1 VRFDS
6 ILVATGKEV
15 LNKKFIE
22 ELDVQKLIAI
32 EEQYLQ
38 AIECMIMYDSIC
50 VCYQI
55 QPSYKSL
62 W

>member
-6 ILVATGKEV
+6 ILVATEKEV

-38 AIECMIMYDSIC
+38 AIECMIMYDS
-50 VCYQI
+50 V
-55 QPSYKSL
+55 KAF
-62 W
+62 